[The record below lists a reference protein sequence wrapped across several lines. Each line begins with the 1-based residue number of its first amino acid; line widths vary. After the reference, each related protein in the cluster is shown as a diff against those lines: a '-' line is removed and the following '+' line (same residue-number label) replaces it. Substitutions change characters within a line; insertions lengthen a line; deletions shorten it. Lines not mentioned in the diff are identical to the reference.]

1 MKEESKRVSIIIP
14 VYNVESYLGKCLD
27 SVCGQTYSQLEILI
41 IDDESPD
48 RCGQIA
54 DAYAK
59 KDNRIKVIHIKNRG
73 AAGARNVGLDYCS
86 GDYIMFVDSDDWLEK
101 HCVETLLRKL
111 EESICEIIQCQ
122 YYDEYKGRQVKH
134 FMNEQEQVYSDQA
147 FIKDML
153 HHWEDVLIWN
163 KLFSKKVVSNI
174 RFEEGHCI
182 DDEFFTYRTIMQASR
197 ICVLP
202 DCLYHYRQ
210 RQSGAMKSPEKR
222 DQRLQDQLE
231 FVIRR
236 YNPLTEKYPE
246 IKDEIRMHL
255 IEVLMYVMRKSGSN
269 KNIYRRARKLL
280 RRYGFPAMCQ
290 GKMSLRHKKSI
301 IAYLLLPQS
310 RLANEGNVD
319 EISGEFYFE

>member
-1 MKEESKRVSIIIP
+1 MNGEDCLVSIVIP
-14 VYNVESYLGKCLD
+14 VYRVEAYLEKCLD
-27 SVCGQTYSQLEILI
+27 SVCKQSWQNLEVWI

-48 RCGQIA
+48 RSGQIA

-59 KDNRIKVIHIKNRG
+59 KDDRIKVIHIKNRG
-73 AAGARNVGLDYCS
+73 AAGARNVGLEYCS

-101 HCVETLLRKL
+101 RCVETLLRKL
-111 EESICEIIQCQ
+111 KESTCEIIQCQ

-134 FMNEQEQVYSDQA
+134 FMNEQEQVYTDQA

-197 ICVLP
+197 ICVIP

-246 IKDEIRMHL
+246 IKDEILIHM
-255 IEVLMYVMRKSGSN
+255 IEVFMYIMRESGSN
-269 KNIYRRARKLL
+269 RTIFDKSRQHLRKYGILALYQRKLTL
-280 RRYGFPAMCQ
+280 Q
-290 GKMSLRHKKSI
+290 HKKSI

-310 RLANEGNVD
+310 RLSGKGNTD
-319 EISGEFYFE
+319 KITGDIYYD